1 MRRLVEIIASVAA
14 LAVGTAACAENAT
27 PLPTTEPTPPLAC
40 LPDLDGEITADEL
53 PVTIGAA
60 ATYYVSSGTRA
71 VDLSL
76 QNGGWDLSE
85 ESPDDDIV
93 EIAPRALAGA
103 WYAEDFASGEFV
115 VEAAGGLD
123 AVYHLDDLGLWL
135 HGLASAEPDPPA
147 GRTLLVY
154 DAPVLVLRLPLRAG
168 DAWTSSGTVSAG
180 TLNGLG
186 YVGTDTYEV
195 AVTESGRLDLPY
207 VRFTPALKVQQHVTV
222 APAAGGV
229 TTSRRQTSFFFECF
243 GEIARAEGR
252 ADEPAAEFTTAAALR
267 RFAL

>member
-1 MRRLVEIIASVAA
+1 MLTRVDIIAVLAA
-14 LAVGTAACAENAT
+14 MTLGVAACAENAT

-53 PVTIGAA
+53 PVAIGAA
-60 ATYYVSSGTRA
+60 ATYYVSSGTRT

-76 QNGGWDLSE
+76 ENGGWDLSE
-85 ESPDDDIV
+85 ESPDDDLV
-93 EIAPRALAGA
+93 EISPRALAGT
-103 WYAEDFASGEFV
+103 WYAEDFASGELV
-115 VEAAGGLD
+115 VEATGGLD

-135 HGLASAEPDPPA
+135 HGLASTEPDPPE

-168 DAWTSSGTVSAG
+168 DAWTSNGTVSAG

-243 GEIARAEGR
+243 GEIARAESR